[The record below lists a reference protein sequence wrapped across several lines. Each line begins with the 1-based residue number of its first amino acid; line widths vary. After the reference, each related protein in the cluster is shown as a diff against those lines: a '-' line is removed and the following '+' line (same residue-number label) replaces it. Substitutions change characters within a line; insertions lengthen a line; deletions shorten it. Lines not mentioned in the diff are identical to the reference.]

1 MTAHRKTL
9 AIIALACTGLMAVL
23 YGITRAALLGNAIGS
38 EQAIHPS
45 SPQGQYYLVGSMLV
59 AGIVF
64 FAVLKVLLERTV
76 FSKLR
81 ALSRS
86 VAQVASSGD
95 VSARVKCDGEDEL
108 SSVAIPINRMLDT
121 LQLSQKQK
129 LQMME
134 ERHSAFMNHLPA
146 IASLT
151 DEDGRYLY
159 VNQPLSDTFHMRSE
173 DLLGKTIADWM
184 PAAAESSRKHDREV
198 LACGGTMQF
207 DDVLQTAD
215 GNVSHWLSFKFPL
228 GVRDGKKL
236 IGTVALDITARKE
249 LEAQV
254 QQAKEEAE
262 RANRAKSEFLANM
275 SHEIRTPLNG
285 IIGMTDLALDTALNS
300 EQREYM
306 DTVKFSADS
315 LLTLINDILDFSKIE
330 AGKIDLEAVDFDL
343 RDNVETTLKTVAV
356 RAHQKGLD
364 LHCEVDPGVPDTVSG
379 DSSRLRQIVLNLVGN
394 ALKFTEKGE
403 VKVSV
408 QPESGSPEGANLHFT
423 VSDTG
428 IGIPPEKHIH
438 IFKAFSQ
445 ADSST
450 TRKYGG
456 TGLGLTISTR
466 LVEMMGGKM
475 WVESEVGK
483 GSRFHFTLRL
493 PAVEA
498 RQIQNPFAPSLQ
510 TLQGVKV
517 LVVDDNVSNRRIL
530 QGILS
535 RWGMK
540 VTLAESG
547 MQALEELSA
556 ASLDAKPYALV
567 LTDLQMP
574 GMDGFSL
581 VERIRQRKE
590 LSAVAMMMF
599 SSAGQR
605 GDGARCQELGVS
617 AYLLK
622 PVRQLELRGAILSVL
637 SARDQKAQ
645 LPLVTRYTLHDTA
658 VPQISLRVLLAED
671 NLVNQRLAMRLLEKR
686 GHQVTVAGN
695 GQEAIAATE
704 KNTFDLVLMDLQMPE
719 MDGFEATAAL
729 REREKETGNHL
740 PVIALTA
747 HALKGDRERCLEA
760 GMDGYLSKPIRAQEL
775 DAVLEIY
782 TARKAGQTAREPE
795 PATQLS

>member
-1 MTAHRKTL
+1 MTVRRKTL
-9 AIIALACTGLMAVL
+9 AMIALACLGLMATL
-23 YGITRAALLGNAIGS
+23 YGAARMVILGNAARF
-38 EQAIHPS
+38 ERAIPPNG
-45 SPQGQYYLVGSMLV
+45 PQGQYYLVGSMLL

-64 FAVLKVLLERTV
+64 FSVIRRVLDRTV
-76 FSKLR
+76 FSRLS
-81 ALSRS
+81 ALNRDVSH
-86 VAQVASSGD
+86 VVSSGD
-95 VSARVKCDGEDEL
+95 VSVRMNCDGEDEL
-108 SSVAIPINRMLDT
+108 SNLALSVNHWLESI
-121 LQLSQKQK
+121 QLSREQNHQT
-129 LQMME
+129 E

-146 IASLT
+146 IASVT
-151 DEDGRYLY
+151 DDDGRYLY
-159 VNQPLSDTFHMRSE
+159 VNQPLSDAFNLRSE

-184 PAAAESSRKHDREV
+184 PQAEESNRKHDREV

-207 DDVLQTAD
+207 DDVLPTQD
-215 GNVSHWLSFKFPL
+215 GGVRHLLSFKFPL
-228 GVRDGKKL
+228 GVRDGRKL
-236 IGTVALDITARKE
+236 IGTVAVDITARKE
-249 LEAQV
+249 WEVHV
-254 QQAKEEAE
+254 QKGKEEAE

-285 IIGMTDLALDTALNS
+285 IIGMTDLALDTGLNS

-330 AGKIDLEAVDFDL
+330 AGKVDLETVNFDL
-343 RDNVETTLKTVAV
+343 RDNVETTLKTLAV

-364 LHCEVDPGVPDTVSG
+364 LHCEVDAEVPDTVSG

-408 QPESGSPEGANLHFT
+408 QTESGSANGPNLHFT

-428 IGIPPEKHIH
+428 IGIPPEKHSH

-450 TRKYGG
+450 TRKFGG

-466 LVEMMGGKM
+466 LVDMMGGKM

-493 PAVEA
+493 PPVETHHV
-498 RQIQNPFAPSLQ
+498 QNPSEPSLQ
-510 TLQGVKV
+510 TLRGVKV
-517 LVVDDNVSNRRIL
+517 LVVDDSATNRRIM
-530 QGILS
+530 QGILG
-535 RWGMK
+535 RWGMNI
-540 VTLAESG
+540 TLADG
-547 MQALEELSA
+547 GNHAFEELSA
-556 ASLDAKPYALV
+556 ACTAATPYALL
-567 LTDLQMP
+567 LTDLHMP
-574 GMDGFSL
+574 DMDGFSL
-581 VERIRQRKE
+581 VGKIRQQKD
-590 LSAVAMMMF
+590 LSALAIMMF

-622 PVRQLELRGAILSVL
+622 PIRQSELRGAILRVL
-637 SARDQKAQ
+637 SAGDSKAQ
-645 LPLVTRYTLHDTA
+645 LPLVTRYNLQDMA
-658 VPQISLRVLLAED
+658 NPKVSLRILLAED

-686 GHQVTVAGN
+686 GHQVTLAGN
-695 GQEAIAATE
+695 GQAAVAVAE
-704 KNTFDLVLMDLQMPE
+704 KDTFDLVLMDLQMPE

-729 REREKETGNHL
+729 REREKDTGIHL

-747 HALKGDRERCLEA
+747 HALKGDRERCLNA
-760 GMDGYLSKPIRAQEL
+760 GMDGYLSKPIRPQEL
-775 DAVLEIY
+775 DAILEIY
-782 TARKAGQTAREPE
+782 TGRKSGQTSQQIE
-795 PATQLS
+795 PALQLS